1 MAMSSTTPAVMAS
14 ASSEKCNNASAS
26 SAVVSSSQN
35 NQRPVSSKDFKG
47 VLSLTS
53 PTSILELK
61 TSTSNTKGNATDLIT
76 NECVKVTNAE
86 IS

>member
-26 SAVVSSSQN
+26 SAVESSSQN
-35 NQRPVSSKDFKG
+35 NQRPVSSEG

-53 PTSILELK
+53 LTSILELK
-61 TSTSNTKGNATDLIT
+61 TSASNTKGNATDLIID
-76 NECVKVTNAE
+76 ECVKVTNAE